1 MNPFKRVFHSMTQS
15 QMNWCFRQKLAI
27 EFEGSFV
34 VSGLEYTWTPPHI
47 NSNGEEVAGKYEAEE
62 WVRK

>member
-1 MNPFKRVFHSMTQS
+1 MTQS